1 MAEVLA
7 DTNSTSLYY
16 SEEAEWNEEPLT
28 PTMKELQRVSDT
40 LQHQKN
46 TVVPA
51 TIRTDRLNEDIVD
64 VGAQASGGF
73 AFELRY
79 GQYDDLISAVM
90 GSSGFE
96 TATLTASDISAS
108 AADQSFNT
116 AAGDFVAAGY
126 KVGMWISVAGFTGP
140 GAVNNDFHHLLTVT
154 ATKMTTDSTTIV
166 DAVAGASI
174 ITRAKRA
181 VNGVVKRSFLFE
193 KRYNDIGQYQ
203 IIRGMRANSLT
214 LEVRAS
220 QIITGNIDFM
230 GARGLYQSTSIAG
243 VSTAAP
249 GNPAFDASS
258 NVYEIVEGGGALTS
272 PLQSFTITINANA
285 GVQAAIANKY
295 PVGIRFGTLEMTGTV
310 VAYFQDLI
318 MLNKF
323 VNHTPTSMV
332 FKLRDLNGR
341 GVVFT
346 FFRIFFAE
354 GQTPVPGQNQDVFL
368 TMPFRASYDPVTGLG
383 MQYDS
388 LG

>member
-16 SEEAEWNEEPLT
+16 SEETEWNEEPTT

-40 LQHQKN
+40 FQHQKN

-64 VGAQASGGF
+64 VGAQGSGGF

-90 GSSGFE
+90 GSVGFE
-96 TATLTASDISAS
+96 TGTLTASDISAAS
-108 AADQSFNT
+108 ADKSFNT
-116 AAGDFVAAGY
+116 VGGNFVTAGFKA
-126 KVGMWISVAGFTGP
+126 GMWVAVSGFTG
-140 GAVNNDFHHLLTVT
+140 GAISNNDFHHIVSVTSTKIVVDTLLIVT
-154 ATKMTTDSTTIV
+154 A
-166 DAVAGASI
+166 AAGPSI
-174 ITRAKRA
+174 TMKSKRA
-181 VNGVVKRSFLFE
+181 INGVLKRSFLFE
-193 KRYNDIGQYQ
+193 KRYNDIGQFQ
-203 IIRGMRANSLT
+203 ILRGMRANTMT

-243 VSTAAP
+243 ASTAAP